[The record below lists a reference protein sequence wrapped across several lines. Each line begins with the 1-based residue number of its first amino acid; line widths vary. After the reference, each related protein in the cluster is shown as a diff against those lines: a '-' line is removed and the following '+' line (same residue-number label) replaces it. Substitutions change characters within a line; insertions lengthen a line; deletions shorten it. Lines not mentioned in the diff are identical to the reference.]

1 MSTKICNRCS
11 NDLEL
16 ELFNKKKSGVLCKN
30 CIECNKIISANKRKN
45 IKNKKEDIEQYTDTV
60 IVEDEE
66 GNITIPLRKCSCC
79 FRTIVIWAFTQQ
91 GTTYTKQCTECL
103 LKHKKQKK
111 YKLTDTKV
119 QQNTKICN
127 RCCIVKPLV
136 DFKETKKGIQKQC
149 EECCIKYKLLQQQQK
164 AEKLKVSDIDESKEM
179 KCKKCFIIKPI
190 SSFSTRKSGKN
201 MTQCIDCN
209 SKQMDYLKKSKCE
222 HGYLNKSACK
232 ECGGS
237 SYCEHGNM
245 RTYCKKCGGGSIC
258 PHKSR
263 KDRCKECK
271 GSQYCEH
278 DSLRT
283 HCVECKGGSV
293 CSHNVRRTRCRE
305 CNFSGYLKYI
315 VSANVK
321 HALKTDKIHKSIEYL
336 GCDIETYKKYLEEQ
350 FEEGMTWDN
359 HGPVW
364 HIDHIIPIAYET
376 PTIEEVIK
384 RLHYTNTQP
393 LLAFENMSKGNIYIG
408 KYKLQQEA

>member
-164 AEKLKVSDIDESKEM
+164 AEDSPPSNGTATTTPTPTRDLTHLERERREDTLSLSAASPAAAAEEEEEGGLPNLKASAGASRSS
-179 KCKKCFIIKPI
+179 
-190 SSFSTRKSGKN
+190 SSFCL
-201 MTQCIDCN
+201 M
-209 SKQMDYLKKSKCE
+209 
-222 HGYLNKSACK
+222 AA
-232 ECGGS
+232 
-237 SYCEHGNM
+237 
-245 RTYCKKCGGGSIC
+245 RTSCAAA
-258 PHKSR
+258 
-263 KDRCKECK
+263 
-271 GSQYCEH
+271 
-278 DSLRT
+278 
-283 HCVECKGGSV
+283 
-293 CSHNVRRTRCRE
+293 VRERGR
-305 CNFSGYLKYI
+305 G
-315 VSANVK
+315 
-321 HALKTDKIHKSIEYL
+321 
-336 GCDIETYKKYLEEQ
+336 
-350 FEEGMTWDN
+350 
-359 HGPVW
+359 
-364 HIDHIIPIAYET
+364 
-376 PTIEEVIK
+376 
-384 RLHYTNTQP
+384 
-393 LLAFENMSKGNIYIG
+393 
-408 KYKLQQEA
+408 